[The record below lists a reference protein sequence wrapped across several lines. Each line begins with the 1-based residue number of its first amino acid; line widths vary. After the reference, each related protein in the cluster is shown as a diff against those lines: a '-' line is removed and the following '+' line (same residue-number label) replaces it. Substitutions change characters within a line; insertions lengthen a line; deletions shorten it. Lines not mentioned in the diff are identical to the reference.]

1 MGRPLTQPE
10 RSKGQIAEVGC
21 YNSSTGV
28 FIFTPMADESM
39 ADESVL
45 RQGSLLGRLML
56 DYDTTDELGLVEGL
70 LVDVAQ
76 AQVVGLVSN
85 GPLWQRQRPT
95 YSWTQIA
102 NIGADSIILHA
113 QAAEMPSAAAQP
125 MVGLEVWTDT
135 GNCVGRI
142 VDYRFERQGA
152 MVQYLVAQ
160 LNQPGLYGLAPE
172 AIISAGRK
180 RIMVAASAMEQAE
193 YFADGAIPVDQQDW
207 QVTAQTT
214 AQSLADRVQQQAQGL
229 SDYAQ
234 ERWLPDNLNE
244 QLQST
249 TRQVQDRTQGLRSQL
264 NQQVSKAKKRLS
276 PLNKALEN
284 TLGDTFDKFSDRT
297 EQSTID
303 VDSFEV
309 WEDDD

>member
-1 MGRPLTQPE
+1 
-10 RSKGQIAEVGC
+10 
-21 YNSSTGV
+21 
-28 FIFTPMADESM
+28 M

-45 RQGSLLGRLML
+45 RQGSLLGRLLL
-56 DYDTTDELGLVEGL
+56 DYDTTDELGLVDGL

-102 NIGADSIILHA
+102 NIGADSIILHG
-113 QAAEMPSAAAQP
+113 QVAEMPSAAAQP

-160 LNQPGLYGLAPE
+160 LNQPGLYGVAPE

-180 RIMVAASAMEQAE
+180 RIMVAALAMEQAE
-193 YFADGAIPVDQQDW
+193 YFADEAIPVDQQDW

-214 AQSLADRVQQQAQGL
+214 AQSLADRVQGL

-234 ERWLPDNLNE
+234 ERWLPDDLNE

-264 NQQVSKAKKRLS
+264 NQQVSNAKKRLG

-284 TLGDTFDKFSDRT
+284 TLGDTFDKLSDRT